1 MMMDFKRKA
10 CLWALAALLTAGVP
24 AGVQAA
30 QFAPM
35 TAVEQ
40 AAAERG
46 DYRGYYWKLDEKD
59 KDELPRNFRLSDGKF
74 QEMPAEKGGP
84 ALLAAPSR
92 EGLDTLHIS
101 ASAEFSRSEWGR
113 LWPVLRQKAT
123 GPIYVVDLR
132 QESHGYFN
140 GAAVSW
146 CGKRNWGNV
155 GKSPREVLRDEQK
168 RLTEAKGKKV
178 QVKFEP
184 KTQPKENISLE
195 VRDVMTEKELVEQSG
210 ARYFRLT
217 DTDHVWPAD
226 ENIDKFID
234 FVKKLPDD
242 AWLHF
247 HCRAG
252 KGRTTSYMAMY
263 DMMRN
268 PQVPCEDIIS
278 RQYLLGGAYLAFEL
292 QNPQPSQWRAKYYRE
307 KAQMI
312 RMFYQYVQENRQ
324 SNFKVKWSKWLKAHK
339 DSLNG
344 ARTAA

>member
-1 MMMDFKRKA
+1 MMDFKRKA
-10 CLWALAALLTAGVP
+10 CLWALAALLAAGVP

-30 QFAPM
+30 QFEPM

-40 AAAERG
+40 AAVERG
-46 DYRGYYWKLDEKD
+46 DYRGYYWKLDEADKD
-59 KDELPRNFRLSDGKF
+59 KLPRNFRLADGDFK
-74 QEMPAEKGGP
+74 EMPADKGGP
-84 ALLAAPSR
+84 ALLASPSR
-92 EGLDTLHIS
+92 EGLDKLHIS
-101 ASAEFSRSEWGR
+101 ASAEFSRAEWER
-113 LWPVLRQKAT
+113 LWPVLRQKAA

-140 GAAVSW
+140 GVAVSW

-178 QVKFEP
+178 QVEFEP

-292 QNPQPSQWRAKYYRE
+292 QNPQPSQWRAKYYQE

-312 RMFYQYVQENRQ
+312 RMFYQYVQENHQ
-324 SNFKVKWSKWLKAHK
+324 SNFKVKWSKWLKTHK
-339 DSLNG
+339 DN
-344 ARTAA
+344 